1 MSSRQ
6 KEQQVPPIYVISL
19 IEVLFRCKL
28 CVCLNYDKQK
38 DARRILDD
46 DVQ

>member
-6 KEQQVPPIYVISL
+6 KEQPPIYVISL
-19 IEVLFRCKL
+19 IEVLFHCKL